1 MNVDSEGT
9 MKNQIKKSLGRG
21 LAAAALG
28 VGLLGHAAWAD
39 DIDPEAIERG
49 KAAAATCVACHQ
61 ADGSGMNNEGA
72 ESWPRLT
79 GLHPE
84 YIITQLQDYRDGRRS
99 NPSMTPFAKMLSDD
113 QLGDVAAYYASL
125 EVVES
130 EPAQKVEPEVL
141 ERGRAL
147 ALNGDW
153 NRYIVACVSCHGPG
167 NHGVG
172 ATFPNISGQHPAYIA
187 TQLKAWKN
195 GERDNDP
202 LGLMKSI
209 AERMSDDDIH
219 AVSAWLGQQ
228 PVLPTEQSN

>member
-1 MNVDSEGT
+1 

-84 YIITQLQDYRDGRRS
+84 YIVTQLKDFKEGRRT
-99 NPSMTPFAKMLSDD
+99 NASMQPFANMLDDD

-125 EVVES
+125 EVTAAEPVEAS
-130 EPAQKVEPEVL
+130 DELL
-141 ERGRAL
+141 ERGREL
-147 ALNGDW
+147 AMNGDW
-153 NRYIVACVSCHGPG
+153 DRYIVACVSCHGPG

-172 ATFPNISGQHPAYIA
+172 STFPNIAGQHPAYIV
-187 TQLKAWKN
+187 TQLQAWKD
-195 GERDNDP
+195 GERENDP

-209 AERMSDDDIH
+209 AKRMTQEDMQ
-219 AVSAWLGQQ
+219 AVAAWLGQQ
-228 PVLPTEQSN
+228 PVLPENDSK